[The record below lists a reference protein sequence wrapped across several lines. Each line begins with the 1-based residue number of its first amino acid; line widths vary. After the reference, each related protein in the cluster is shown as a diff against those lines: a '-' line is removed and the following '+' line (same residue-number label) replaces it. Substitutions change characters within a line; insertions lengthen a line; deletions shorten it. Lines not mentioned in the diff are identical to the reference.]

1 MRHQLAVKQI
11 IGRQSVD
18 LKGSLDPQVRRD
30 RAVQLDPKEQLV
42 LECRVQQAKL
52 DQLAQ
57 LGSKVQLVL
66 AKLAQLVRQV
76 LLDQRVQ
83 PDRAGLEPPEPPEKL
98 EPRAKSGLRA
108 KSARLVRRGRRLK
121 AGVS

>member
-30 RAVQLDPKEQLV
+30 RAVQLDPKDQLV

-57 LGSKVQLVL
+57 LGSKVPLDHQVL
-66 AKLAQLVRQV
+66 ANRGQV
-76 LLDQRVQ
+76 ERPDLPDQQAKRGQ
-83 PDRAGLEPPEPPEKL
+83 QAKL
-98 EPRAKSGLRA
+98 EPRAKSVLRA
-108 KSARLVRRGRRLK
+108 RLGRQARQVPLEVK
-121 AGVS
+121 ASVS